1 MDHGQCA
8 GFRVQI
14 SLGVGGGRESSI
26 PNHCREGGE
35 GNYLYLRYAPDL
47 VCM

>member
-26 PNHCREGGE
+26 PNHCREGG
-35 GNYLYLRYAPDL
+35 GGKLFVP
-47 VCM
+47 